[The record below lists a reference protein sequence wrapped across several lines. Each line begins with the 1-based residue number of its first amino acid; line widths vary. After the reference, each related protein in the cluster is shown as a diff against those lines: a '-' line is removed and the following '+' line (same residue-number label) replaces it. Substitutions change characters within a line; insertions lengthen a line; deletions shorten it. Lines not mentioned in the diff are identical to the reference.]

1 MASTAISN
9 QYYDRV
15 VTSTKILI
23 ISIAAFIMG
32 IAGHTVINHK
42 FDKLGL
48 AAYDSRTPIT
58 MAQREQELTCLAR
71 NIYWEAAKEPFEGKV
86 GVAQVTLN
94 RVQSGQFANTVCGV
108 VYEKNYVYKKVICQF
123 SWVCEPKHRGRIP
136 APMDPAL
143 YEESYAV
150 AKKVLLE
157 GFRLPALKEAMYYHA
172 TYVKPG
178 WRYPKLAQIGL
189 HIFYKG

>member
-15 VTSTKILI
+15 VTSTKILLVA
-23 ISIAAFIMG
+23 IAAVIMG
-32 IAGHTVINHK
+32 MVSHTVINHK
-42 FDKLGL
+42 FDKLSL
-48 AAYDSRTPIT
+48 AKFDQSSPIT

-123 SWVCEPKHRGRIP
+123 SWVCEPKHIGKTP

-143 YEESYAV
+143 YEESYKV

-157 GFRLPALKEAMYYHA
+157 GFRLPALKNAIYYHA
-172 TYVKPG
+172 TYVRPG
-178 WRYPKLAQIGL
+178 WRHTRIAQIGQ
-189 HIFYKG
+189 HIFYEG